1 MCTACLLHAHCVILH
16 VHYLL
21 CITLHQER
29 HETEQERRQRVALEA
44 AAPGPESDATR
55 LMNLN
60 DDEMMA
66 ELDEMLEAAGPV
78 DEETEYSRGAALVA
92 RAQAAAEDAKA
103 AAEVQD
109 IINAKAAAAAGA
121 AAAGP
126 HLQAC
131 NGRGRG
137 FHGQPHLP
145 SETSPE
151 MTPPGLRRTSSA
163 VPMGSVA
170 SPALLRAATA
180 AAAAEED
187 LRM

>member
-1 MCTACLLHAHCVILH
+1 MYTTCTCTCITLYYCTTCII
-16 VHYLL
+16 

-121 AAAGP
+121 AAAAP